1 EVKLAQHA
9 AQIAARALDSIPAAP
24 GRVSEVLAA
33 IERSARLDGAEEVLP
48 RFVPDLAAGTA
59 LLRIE
64 GEAPLGERHA
74 VELSVAYKG
83 TWARAARCF
92 AAKEPQSWSTA
103 RRWLADWATHIT
115 SVSPPPPPGTIAFWS
130 LEACVG
136 SEPWSV
142 VASATGPGKP
152 V

>member
-1 EVKLAQHA
+1 
-9 AQIAARALDSIPAAP
+9 
-24 GRVSEVLAA
+24 
-33 IERSARLDGAEEVLP
+33 
-48 RFVPDLAAGTA
+48 PDLAAGTA

-92 AAKEPQSWSTA
+92 AANEPQSWSAA
-103 RRWLADWATHIT
+103 RRWLSAWATQIT
-115 SVSPPPPPGTIAFWS
+115 SGSPPPPPGNIAFWS

-136 SEPWSV
+136 SEPWSL
-142 VASATGPGKP
+142 VASSIGPRGTVAAGTLASFSIELQLASGP
-152 V
+152 WLGAGTVVVGGERPGLLLA